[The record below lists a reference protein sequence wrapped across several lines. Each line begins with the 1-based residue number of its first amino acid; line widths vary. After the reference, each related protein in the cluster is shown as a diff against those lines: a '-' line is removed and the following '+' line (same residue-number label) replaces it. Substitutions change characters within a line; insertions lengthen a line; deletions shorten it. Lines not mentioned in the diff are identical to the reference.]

1 MALPQAPV
9 AERPVALP
17 PSAESAAMP
26 DQPIQSLTHDD
37 FLVSISNGRRSLREA
52 CVELH
57 EIISITRENER
68 SGADACSRVDS
79 AGHRVVCATSRH
91 DLSMLS

>member
-37 FLVSISNGRRSLREA
+37 FLVSISNGRRSFREA

-57 EIISITRENER
+57 EIISITRETIFESQILIAEADKTLER
-68 SGADACSRVDS
+68 RI
-79 AGHRVVCATSRH
+79 
-91 DLSMLS
+91 